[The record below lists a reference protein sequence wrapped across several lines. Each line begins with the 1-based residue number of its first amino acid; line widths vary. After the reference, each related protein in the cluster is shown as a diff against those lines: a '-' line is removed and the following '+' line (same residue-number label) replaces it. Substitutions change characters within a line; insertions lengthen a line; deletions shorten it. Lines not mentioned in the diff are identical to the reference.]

1 MPENFRVSRTR
12 RIVKK
17 SMLLAL
23 PPILA
28 LLAAPAIPQGT
39 KNNYPTPP
47 PPLNSTT
54 GEKEP
59 ATFGRRVDLAK
70 LQREADEL
78 SRMSQTIPSDVASVR
93 KGMLP
98 RDVIEKLKQIE
109 KLSKRPRTELNP

>member
-1 MPENFRVSRTR
+1 
-12 RIVKK
+12 VKK

-23 PPILA
+23 PLILA

-39 KNNYPTPP
+39 RNNYPTPP

-78 SRMSQTIPSDVASVR
+78 SRVSQTIPSDLMLRLIRHVR
-93 KGMLP
+93 INECEWSLELDP
-98 RDVIEKLKQIE
+98 QSKL
-109 KLSKRPRTELNP
+109 ELAWRS

>member
-1 MPENFRVSRTR
+1 MPENFHVSRTR

-23 PPILA
+23 LLILA
-28 LLAAPAIPQGT
+28 LLADPAIPQGT

-59 ATFGRRVDLAK
+59 ATLRRRVDLAK

-78 SRMSQTIPSDVASVR
+78 SRMSQLFPQTSPASAR
-93 KGMLP
+93 ECCLEM
-98 RDVIEKLKQIE
+98 
-109 KLSKRPRTELNP
+109 